1 MCAHDFGILPQVDSQ
16 RDYGDRYEPQ
26 RYECIKVED
35 DLLLEVAERLQEKLE
50 TYWHTMSRPAH
61 GLAWYGVTL
70 IPPRSLLPMVRI
82 LKENGNPEFYPLTQ
96 LLERAAAEGKTVIHY
111 GI

>member
-1 MCAHDFGILPQVDSQ
+1 MLVKKGDFKRVRIGTAIRISGKSFD
-16 RDYGDRYEPQ
+16 
-26 RYECIKVED
+26 
-35 DLLLEVAERLQEKLE
+35 ERLEQLE

-70 IPPRSLLPMVRI
+70 IPPRSLLPMARI
-82 LKENGNPEFYPLTQ
+82 LKENGNPELYPLTQ
-96 LLERAAAEGKTVIHY
+96 LLERAATEGKTVIHY

>member
-1 MCAHDFGILPQVDSQ
+1 MCAHDFGILPQVDPQ
-16 RDYGDRYEPQ
+16 RDYGDSYEPQ

-82 LKENGNPEFYPLTQ
+82 LKGNGNPEFYPLTQ